1 MHDYE
6 EEKDAPNVK
15 REENGLH
22 VSKKSRTKRKHNK
35 IKVLKVLP
43 KDVLSKMKSAKQE
56 GVHKP
61 NIGVK
66 EVLNCSGT
74 ERTDGRLNKGKI
86 LKEKKAKVEQ
96 DAAETVTSLPTKLP
110 GSAKPLV
117 GPALETVFEELG
129 KIQNSKERAAKLF
142 QWFISPIS
150 AKKFFSEI
158 WEKKP
163 ALIRRHNPDYYKGLF
178 STAEFDRIL
187 RDKLPGSAKPLVGP
201 ALETV
206 FEELGKIQ
214 NSKERAAKLF
224 QWFIS
229 PISAKK
235 FFSEIW
241 EKKPALIRRHNPDY
255 YKGLFSTAEFD
266 RILRDND
273 VQYGVNLDV
282 TSYSNGERETHN
294 PPGRALPFNVWDF
307 YKETNVV
314 RVGYIGYTDTAERYL
329 TPADTQGFAPHY
341 DDIEAFV
348 VQLEGKKHWRVY
360 NPRTKEE
367 VLPQVSSPLQIAI
380 EEDVEFRQGLPLD
393 YLSYMGVQNSEKDDP
408 RRTDF
413 TEKLQGLIKK
423 LAKFAPVD
431 AAVDQKAKDF
441 LHDCLPPVLTEE
453 EKATS
458 VFGVPT
464 RWEDGDARDV
474 AVQINGKTKI
484 RLLRKGVARTSK
496 RLKQRSCQPCLPRGS
511 DPANP
516 HIPVAAERDVPVKP
530 AAATA
535 EILSCAAQLPPS
547 KVMMP
552 PMIKNEFFQWLKDFE
567 DSKQDWPPQP
577 VAPTTGPG
585 TTTPMIAQEQYYP
598 MDVPS
603 LVYNDIIDSAPG
615 DDTPEYT
622 EGPSSLYI
630 NTEDVLRRISSSLNI
645 NTQTSTEENDFLR
658 IIDAKDKKA

>member
-1 MHDYE
+1 MKVTRVSAFEIYKALSAE
-6 EEKDAPNVK
+6 NPSQNQEKDAPNVK

-22 VSKKSRTKRKHNK
+22 VSKKSRRTKRKHNK

-43 KDVLSKMKSAKQE
+43 KDVLSEMKSAKQE

-74 ERTDGRLNKGKI
+74 ERTDGRHHKGKI

-96 DAAETVTSLPTKLP
+96 DAAETVTSLPT
-110 GSAKPLV
+110 
-117 GPALETVFEELG
+117 
-129 KIQNSKERAAKLF
+129 
-142 QWFISPIS
+142 
-150 AKKFFSEI
+150 
-158 WEKKP
+158 
-163 ALIRRHNPDYYKGLF
+163 
-178 STAEFDRIL
+178 
-187 RDKLPGSAKPLVGP
+187 KLPGSAKPLVGP

-307 YKETNVV
+307 YKNGCSLRMLNPQAFSVTVWNVLSILQEQFGSMAGANV
-314 RVGYIGYTDTAERYL
+314 YL

-367 VLPQVSSPLQIAI
+367 VLPQVSSPNFSQDEIGEPILEVVLEAGDLLYFPRGFIHQGDCLSDTHSLHITISSFQKNSWGDLLDKLLPAALQIAI

-484 RLLRKGVARTSK
+484 RLLRKGVARLCSEGEAVILYHTVENSRVYHK
-496 RLKQRSCQPCLPRGS
+496 EEPKFFEVDPEHTDSVEFLIHSYPTYVTVESLPCEIPDDKISIAELLFEKGLLLTK
-511 DPANP
+511 NP
-516 HIPVAAERDVPVKP
+516 
-530 AAATA
+530 
-535 EILSCAAQLPPS
+535 L
-547 KVMMP
+547 
-552 PMIKNEFFQWLKDFE
+552 
-567 DSKQDWPPQP
+567 
-577 VAPTTGPG
+577 
-585 TTTPMIAQEQYYP
+585 
-598 MDVPS
+598 
-603 LVYNDIIDSAPG
+603 
-615 DDTPEYT
+615 
-622 EGPSSLYI
+622 PSS
-630 NTEDVLRRISSSLNI
+630 
-645 NTQTSTEENDFLR
+645 
-658 IIDAKDKKA
+658 